1 MARHGD
7 AMEAELKAAG
17 GVSLGVSRTRRGPV
31 ARTPRLLPAMRRG
44 GSGLLRFEG
53 GKPAGGGG
61 VERVCAREHTPCRA
75 PMPPHRDPP
84 PPSPP
89 LPLPQTTI
97 MAVTYD
103 GGVVL
108 GADSRTSTGTYVA
121 NRATDKVTR
130 VAESVFLC
138 RSGSA
143 ADTQAL
149 AAAAATHLAALG
161 VELGRE
167 PTVGAAA
174 RVLSRMAYANKDA
187 LQAGMIVAGVDASP
201 DGAAGV
207 VYALPLGGTLLSVPY
222 AVGGSGSAYITGL
235 CDKHWRPG
243 MDRDAAV
250 AFVRRAVAAA
260 MARDGSSGGCIR
272 TVAVDARRGVERGF
286 VPGDAVAPSF
296 GDLPLPT
303 AVTVAATS

>member
-1 MARHGD
+1 
-7 AMEAELKAAG
+7 
-17 GVSLGVSRTRRGPV
+17 
-31 ARTPRLLPAMRRG
+31 
-44 GSGLLRFEG
+44 
-53 GKPAGGGG
+53 
-61 VERVCAREHTPCRA
+61 
-75 PMPPHRDPP
+75 
-84 PPSPP
+84 
-89 LPLPQTTI
+89 

-108 GADSRTSTGTYVA
+108 GADSRTSTGAYVA

-130 VAESVFLC
+130 IAASIFLC

-167 PTVGAAA
+167 PTVGQAA
-174 RVLSRMAYANKDA
+174 RVLARMSYSNKDA
-187 LQAGMIVAGVDASP
+187 LQAGMIVAGVDP
-201 DGAAGV
+201 VEGGV

-222 AVGGSGSAYITGL
+222 AVGGSGSAYISGL

-272 TVAVDARRGVERGF
+272 TVAVDAAGGVERGF

-296 GDLPLPT
+296 GDLPLVG
-303 AVTVAATS
+303 AAAVAAS